1 MDTFTVMDSKA
12 LTVSVVGTNIS
23 TTINGG
29 GEFTLSGVPSGTV
42 QLKFSGSGVD
52 AMVTIAGVTASDHI
66 DITVRVNGGTAR
78 VESER
83 RGRGNGN
90 GDNDEDE
97 LDDEVNGVVAALGGA
112 CPTLTFMVQGTRV
125 TTNSATVFDDTAC
138 ARVVNGMVVEVH
150 GVRQADGSLLASR
163 IEAEDDDD
171 DDDVRDARVEL
182 EGAIASMGGTC
193 PAVTLTVQGTRVT
206 TSNATRFDDGTC
218 GTLQNGTQVEV
229 EGQRQA
235 DGSVS
240 ASRIEVKTNNRGP
253 NPGNT
258 EQRFTGS
265 VSGVGGA
272 CPAITFMVQG
282 NKVATNSSTRFDD
295 TSCGR
300 VANSMRVEVRGLR
313 QTDGSV
319 LASRVKREDDDD

>member
-12 LTVSVVGTNIS
+12 LTVSVVGTNIT

-52 AMVTIAGVTASDHI
+52 AMVTISGVTASDRI
-66 DITVRVNGGTAR
+66 DITVSVNGGTAR

-97 LDDEVNGVVAALGGA
+97 LDDEVNGVVAALSGA
-112 CPTLTFMVQGTRV
+112 CPTLTFMVQATRV

-138 ARVVNGMVVEVH
+138 ARVVNGMDVEVH

-171 DDDVRDARVEL
+171 E
-182 EGAIASMGGTC
+182 
-193 PAVTLTVQGTRVT
+193 
-206 TSNATRFDDGTC
+206 
-218 GTLQNGTQVEV
+218 
-229 EGQRQA
+229 
-235 DGSVS
+235 
-240 ASRIEVKTNNRGP
+240 TNNRGP
-253 NPGNT
+253 NPGNS

-272 CPAITFMVQG
+272 CPAITFMVRG
-282 NKVATNSSTRFDD
+282 NKVATNGSTRFDD

-300 VANSMRVEVRGLR
+300 VANSMTVEVRGLR